1 MKQAHYIW
9 FLILGGLLTVYLL
22 TDFGNTAVLSDTKK
36 NIYSLLTPIALGL
49 IILELVFCWLARKDY
64 YTFQESVANF
74 GTALG
79 NQTTNILVAVF
90 VYVTYGFLWNNFH
103 IFDVDMHQWW
113 HWLFLLVGIDFLFYW
128 FHRWGHEINILWA
141 AHSPHHS
148 AEEMNLMVGLRASVT
163 QRLFSFFFLWPLTI
177 LGFDPINIYI
187 MTGVHLFIGYWH
199 HTEALP
205 KFWKWIEY
213 VFNTPS
219 HHRVHHG
226 VNLQYLDKNYAEFL
240 ILWDRIFGTFE
251 EEHEKVVYGMYN
263 GPKSWNPIKI
273 NFHYYIQLWND
284 AVAAPYWW
292 DKLRIWF
299 MPLMWRPRGLAPKEA
314 IKEITL
320 ENQVRYQTI
329 MFPKAK
335 DYLIVHMILTLVLM
349 LFIINADSPWTSME
363 RWIGAALLWHSV
375 VNMSGILESKQWL
388 IASELMRLFFLPLAF
403 ILFNDWH
410 TNPLMTV
417 VVITTA
423 LTSMAWTIRYFS
435 PRKES
440 SKKNFD
446 LNI

>member
-1 MKQAHYIW
+1 MKKAHYLWLI
-9 FLILGGLLTVYLL
+9 ILGGLFIIYLF
-22 TDFGNTAVLSDTKK
+22 TDFGNTANLSDKKK
-36 NIYSLLTPIALGL
+36 NIYTFLTPIAIGL
-49 IILELVFCWLARKDY
+49 IVVELVYCWFARKDH

-79 NQTTNILVAVF
+79 NQTTNVLVAFF
-90 VYVTYGFLWNNFH
+90 VYVSYGFLWDKFH
-103 IFDVDMHQWW
+103 IFEINMNQWW
-113 HWLFLLVGIDFLFYW
+113 NWFVLLIGIDFLFYW

-177 LGFDPINIYI
+177 IGFDPVNIYI

-205 KFWKWIEY
+205 KFWKWIEFI
-213 VFNTPS
+213 FNTPS

-240 ILWDRIFGTFE
+240 ILWDRVFGTFE

-263 GPKSWNPIKI
+263 GPQSWNPIKI

-292 DKLRIWF
+292 DKIRIWF
-299 MPLMWRPRGLAPKEA
+299 MPLMWRPRGLAPKEP

-320 ENQVRYQTI
+320 KNQVRYQTI

-335 DYLIVHMILTLVLM
+335 DYLIVHMILTLGLM

-363 RWIGAALLWHSV
+363 RWIGTVLLWHSV
-375 VNMSGILESKQWL
+375 VNMSGILESKNWL
-388 IASELMRLFFLPLAF
+388 IASELMRLIFLSLAF
-403 ILFNDWH
+403 ILFNDWYNH
-410 TNPLMTV
+410 PLLMAA
-417 VVITTA
+417 IIIPATA
-423 LTSMAWTIRYFS
+423 SIAWSINYFKPINKS
-435 PRKES
+435 
-440 SKKNFD
+440 
-446 LNI
+446 L